1 MFAFLFREEVAHFN
15 PHICAEYDISL
26 IAKIFF
32 VWYFNPR
39 TRVERDWQVNI
50 MLLFVHFN
58 PRIHVGYDDEVGTKM
73 ALNSRFQSTQP
84 RRVRL
89 SQIVFMTC
97 LKNIS
102 NHTLSQD
109 ATVECCK
116 AGYIRFISIHTST
129 RDVTSHLGRYGA
141 PGEFQSTHP
150 RRLRPV
156 NYSWRCQE

>member
-1 MFAFLFREEVAHFN
+1 
-15 PHICAEYDISL
+15 
-26 IAKIFF
+26 
-32 VWYFNPR
+32 
-39 TRVERDWQVNI
+39 

-116 AGYIRFISIHTST
+116 AGYIRFISIHTSA
-129 RDVTSHLGRYGA
+129 RDATAIINKSHHKKQYIWYNPHIPLIKDSFIGFSTPIWLTKLILFWCESIRKFSCAIGSHL
-141 PGEFQSTHP
+141 F
-150 RRLRPV
+150 L
-156 NYSWRCQE
+156 